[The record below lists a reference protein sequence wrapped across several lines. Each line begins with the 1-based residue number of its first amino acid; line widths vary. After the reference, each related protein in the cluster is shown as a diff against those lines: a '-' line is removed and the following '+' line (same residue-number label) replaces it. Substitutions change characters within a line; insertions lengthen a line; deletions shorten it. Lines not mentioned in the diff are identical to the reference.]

1 MSLWDNTSGDAA
13 TIVTGLTA
21 VAVCAAAVSLIAG
34 ATSCTGQSHLGAG
47 SAQPGAGSA
56 HVGASTARAVLYGL
70 DEHFIARGDYTSSEL
85 VRLDPLTLRR
95 QRQRGPL
102 LGDNFTLAA
111 SPDHSVLAAGS
122 ADHGDLVLLD
132 LKSMRRIGRVRIGV
146 ASNGEGAVQYLDWLG
161 PGQIFAAVVGTG
173 PAAAPPP
180 DFALGAIV
188 DTARHRVL
196 ARRPLPGSPFA
207 YGRAAGRAVLL
218 TMPWRGM
225 GSARL
230 SVFSAG
236 GRLRSVRLARIEAFQ
251 CCPAGTGPG
260 EYVRQRRPGL
270 AVDPAGHRAFVVGAG
285 EPIAVV
291 DLRTLAVRYH
301 PWPAVTGAPPT
312 TRTFPHQVGNTYA
325 QAGPRRAAAW
335 LGQGRIAVSGED
347 DLPPHP
353 SQAQASVQITPVR
366 PAGLEIIDTRRWQA
380 RVIAPL
386 ASEFFTGGGFVVPL
400 DDQDYGSAS
409 HLGLTGYGPDG
420 KAVFH
425 LLGHRFAGGVFGP
438 FDGLAYVRVGPKIAI
453 IDLPGRRV
461 LRLIRMPNPTDAVFP
476 EIGWETRS
484 GGR

>member
-1 MSLWDNTSGDAA
+1 
-13 TIVTGLTA
+13 
-21 VAVCAAAVSLIAG
+21 
-34 ATSCTGQSHLGAG
+34 
-47 SAQPGAGSA
+47 
-56 HVGASTARAVLYGL
+56 
-70 DEHFIARGDYTSSEL
+70 
-85 VRLDPLTLRR
+85 
-95 QRQRGPL
+95 
-102 LGDNFTLAA
+102 
-111 SPDHSVLAAGS
+111 
-122 ADHGDLVLLD
+122 
-132 LKSMRRIGRVRIGV
+132 
-146 ASNGEGAVQYLDWLG
+146 
-161 PGQIFAAVVGTG
+161 VV
-173 PAAAPPP
+173 
-180 DFALGAIV
+180 
-188 DTARHRVL
+188 
-196 ARRPLPGSPFA
+196 
-207 YGRAAGRAVLL
+207 L

-260 EYVRQRRPGL
+260 GYVRQRRPGL
-270 AVDPAGHRAFVVGAG
+270 AVDPAGDRAFVVGAG

-291 DLRTLAVRYH
+291 DLRTLAVHYH
-301 PWPAVTGAPPT
+301 PLPAVTGAPPT

-325 QAGPRRAAAW
+325 QAGPRRAAVS
-335 LGQGRIAVSGED
+335 LGDGRIAVSGED

-366 PAGLEIIDTRRWQA
+366 PAGLEIIGTRRWQA

-386 ASEFFTGGGFVVPL
+386 ASEFFTSGGFVVPL
-400 DDQDYGSAS
+400 DGQDYGPAS
-409 HLGLTGYGPDG
+409 RLGLTGYGPDG

-461 LRLIRMPNPTDAVFP
+461 LRLIRMPNPNDEVFP